1 MGVLDFF
8 KFYDLKTFFSLDVKE
23 NFKSPTIAHCKLS
36 RLNQWEA
43 SVFWKNFS
51 CKDSFFHQN
60 DLHERGKKFL
70 KASICV
76 QKPLQNPHY
85 YSSQFF
91 LPSLYCFLVCFSGL
105 IALSKL
111 LWQGCFS
118 ETKRLRK
125 GSDRNNWMQN
135 RCSKKGWSW
144 MRECKPFKA
153 KSLGN
158 NEAATTLNLWLL
170 EWETRYKQCR
180 SCGHRCKQF
189 ALNKTTLLERL

>member
-23 NFKSPTIAHCKLS
+23 NFKSPTIAHRKLS

-76 QKPLQNPHY
+76 QKPLQNPHH

-111 LWQGCFS
+111 LWQGCFPKRSVS
-118 ETKRLRK
+118 EKEQTETIGCKIVV
-125 GSDRNNWMQN
+125 Q
-135 RCSKKGWSW
+135 KKGDCGWES
-144 MRECKPFKA
+144 A
-153 KSLGN
+153 
-158 NEAATTLNLWLL
+158 NLSKQKV
-170 EWETRYKQCR
+170 WETMKQPR
-180 SCGHRCKQF
+180 P
-189 ALNKTTLLERL
+189 